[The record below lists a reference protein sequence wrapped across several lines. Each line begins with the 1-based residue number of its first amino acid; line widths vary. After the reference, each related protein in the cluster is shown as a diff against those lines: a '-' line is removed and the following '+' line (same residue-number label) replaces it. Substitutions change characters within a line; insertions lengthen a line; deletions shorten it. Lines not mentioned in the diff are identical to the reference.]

1 MRRALPLALALLGP
15 ALAGAVAGEA
25 RAAPVLLI
33 SVDGL
38 RPGDVLEAE
47 ARGLKVATLRRFV
60 TEGAYATG
68 VVGVLPTVTYPS
80 HTTLIT
86 GVAPARHG
94 IVNNTTY
101 DPTQI
106 NQGGWFWYAQD
117 NKARTLWDMA
127 HDAGLTTG
135 NVHWPVSVAAK
146 NVTWSLAQIW
156 RTGHPDDRNLV
167 DAVSTPGLVR
177 ELETATGAAYA
188 DGKSEDLV
196 GDQIRTEFGVSMIIK
211 HQPGFMTMYLAA
223 LDHTQHETGPGSAE
237 SHAALEKIDGFIGKL
252 VAAELKVH
260 PDAVIALVSDHGFAP
275 VDTVINLYRPFIDA
289 GLVTLGPDG
298 KIASAEATPWG
309 SGGSVAIRL
318 ARPNDAALKAKVK
331 TVLDKLA
338 ADPAAKID
346 QVVDSAQT
354 AALGGNPEASFYVN
368 LKLGAV
374 AGPFVNGNL
383 PLAFP
388 SPVKGMHGYFPAIP
402 EMRSTFMIM
411 GKGIPKAHKLGEID
425 MRAIAPTLAKLMG
438 GSLSDAEKPPITFS
452 K

>member
-1 MRRALPLALALLGP
+1 
-15 ALAGAVAGEA
+15 
-25 RAAPVLLI
+25 
-33 SVDGL
+33 
-38 RPGDVLEAE
+38 
-47 ARGLKVATLRRFV
+47 
-60 TEGAYATG
+60 
-68 VVGVLPTVTYPS
+68 
-80 HTTLIT
+80 
-86 GVAPARHG
+86 
-94 IVNNTTY
+94 
-101 DPTQI
+101 
-106 NQGGWFWYAQD
+106 
-117 NKARTLWDMA
+117 
-127 HDAGLTTG
+127 
-135 NVHWPVSVAAK
+135 
-146 NVTWSLAQIW
+146 
-156 RTGHPDDRNLV
+156 
-167 DAVSTPGLVR
+167 
-177 ELETATGAAYA
+177 
-188 DGKSEDLV
+188 
-196 GDQIRTEFGVSMIIK
+196 
-211 HQPGFMTMYLAA
+211 MTMYLAA

-237 SHAALEKIDGFIGKL
+237 SHAALEQIDGFIGKL